1 MSRRVGSNP
10 TSSAILGSRQVGKAQ
25 DFDSC
30 ISLVRVQAA
39 QPYAAVAQQV
49 EHQTENLGRAGSIPA
64 CGTNCELVESI
75 FISVTYICRI

>member
-39 QPYAAVAQQV
+39 QPHVTVAQQV
-49 EHQTENLGRAGSIPA
+49 EHWTENPSVVGSIPT
-64 CGTNCELVESI
+64 CDTNCELVESI
-75 FISVTYICRI
+75 FISATYIYL